1 MDGIIWLFIAKVMA
15 LVVLGVVIVG
25 LRRGRFAVQK
35 SSHCPNCQSPMSM
48 RRVSILRSFTLMG
61 GWVCPHCGTKLHR
74 RRAN

>member
-48 RRVSILRSFTLMG
+48 RGFH
-61 GWVCPHCGTKLHR
+61 P
-74 RRAN
+74 